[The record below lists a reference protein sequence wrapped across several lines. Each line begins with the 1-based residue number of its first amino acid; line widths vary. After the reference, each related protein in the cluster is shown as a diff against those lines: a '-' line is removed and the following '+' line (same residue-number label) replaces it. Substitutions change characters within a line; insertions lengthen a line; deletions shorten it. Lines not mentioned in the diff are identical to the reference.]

1 MTSTAFRKTLALG
14 ALTGMRTMAGA
25 AALAAERG
33 GPIAGFVGLL
43 AGGEMI
49 ADKTSF
55 VGNRTDA
62 VPLVGRAV
70 LGAVVGGVVAHE
82 EDANVVLGALLGAS
96 TAVVVAH
103 LAFHARKRLPLS
115 NVAAGMAED
124 VVVVA
129 LGSAVAQ
136 GG

>member
-1 MTSTAFRKTLALG
+1 MTSTALRKTLVLG
-14 ALTGMRTMAGA
+14 ALTGMRSMAGV

-33 GPIAGFVGLL
+33 GPIAGLVGVL

-62 VPLVGRAV
+62 APIAGRAV
-70 LGAVVGGVVAHE
+70 LGAVVGGIVAHE
-82 EDANVVLGALLGAS
+82 EDANVVLGALIGAS

-115 NVAAGMAED
+115 NVAAGLAED
-124 VVVVA
+124 ALVVA

>member
-14 ALTGMRTMAGA
+14 ALTGMRSMAGA

-33 GPIAGFVGLL
+33 GPIAGLVGLL

-62 VPLVGRAV
+62 VPLAGRAV
-70 LGAVVGGVVAHE
+70 LGAVVGGIIAHE
-82 EDANVVLGALLGAS
+82 EDANVALGALLGAS
-96 TAVVVAH
+96 AAVVVAH

-124 VVVVA
+124 ALVVA

>member
-14 ALTGMRTMAGA
+14 ALTGMRSMAGA

-33 GPIAGFVGLL
+33 GPIAGLVGLL

-49 ADKTSF
+49 ADKTSL

-62 VPLVGRAV
+62 APLAGRAV
-70 LGAVVGGVVAHE
+70 LGAVVGGIIAHE
-82 EDANVVLGALLGAS
+82 EEANVAFGALLGAS
-96 TAVVVAH
+96 AAVVVAH

-115 NVAAGMAED
+115 NVAAGLAED
-124 VVVVA
+124 ALVVA

>member
-1 MTSTAFRKTLALG
+1 MTSTAFRKTLAVG
-14 ALTGMRTMAGA
+14 ALTGMRSMAGA

-33 GPIAGFVGLL
+33 GPFAGLIGVM

-49 ADKTSF
+49 ADKTSL
-55 VGNRTDA
+55 VGNRTDT
-62 VPLVGRAV
+62 VPIVGRAV
-70 LGAVVGGVVAHE
+70 LGAVVGGIVAHE
-82 EDANVVLGALLGAS
+82 EDANVVFGALLGAS

-115 NVAAGMAED
+115 NVAGGMAED
-124 VVVVA
+124 ALVVA
-129 LGSAVAQ
+129 LGAAVAQ